1 MPIVE
6 QCGCLEDDRVER
18 GVGMKKIIKR
28 IGVIAMAFMVA
39 ANMAACIGLD
49 QIQARQVEQALEA
62 RYGEEFKV
70 TRIGNR
76 LGSGEPD
83 TAEAYCH
90 PVANPDIVF
99 RARIDID
106 GNLLNDPYPSAV
118 LKYQMEEYLMQSF
131 EADGMEVQ
139 INGYFD
145 MSNAVGDY
153 KEIDVWAEDAVAQS
167 VQYGLCY
174 CMDIAMK
181 DTGNNE
187 EMAKAIYHSAESVL
201 DIDEDIRVFMAVYI
215 IESDRYEE
223 CKELA
228 RQYDGLSIQEY
239 YDTGAIRDVVE
250 SVNDDYKDREVV
262 GVEKTAEDILQEWE
276 AE

>member
-1 MPIVE
+1 
-6 QCGCLEDDRVER
+6 
-18 GVGMKKIIKR
+18 MKTMIKR
-28 IGVIAMAFMVA
+28 MSVIVMAFMVA
-39 ANMAACIGLD
+39 ANMVGCIGLD

-106 GNLLNDPYPSAV
+106 GNLLSEGYIGATLRN
-118 LKYQMEEYLMQSF
+118 QMKEYLMQSF

-139 INGYFD
+139 INGYFT
-145 MSNAVGDY
+145 MGNAVGDY
-153 KEIDVWAEDAVAQS
+153 TEIDVKAEDAMAQS
-167 VQYGLCY
+167 AQYGVCY
-174 CMDIAMK
+174 CMNIAMK

-187 EMAKAIYHSAESVL
+187 EMAEAIYHSAESVL
-201 DIDEDIRVFMAVYI
+201 NIDENIRVFMVAYV
-215 IESDRYEE
+215 IESDRYDE
-223 CKELA
+223 CKEFA
-228 RQYDGLSIQEY
+228 RQYDTISSQEY
-239 YDTGAIRDVVE
+239 YNHGAIREVVE
-250 SVNDDYKDREVV
+250 RVNDGFRDIEVV
-262 GVEKTAEDILQEWE
+262 GVEKTAEDILQEWG

>member
-1 MPIVE
+1 
-6 QCGCLEDDRVER
+6 
-18 GVGMKKIIKR
+18 MKKIIKR
-28 IGVIAMAFMVA
+28 IGVIVMAFMVA

-49 QIQARQVEQALEA
+49 QIQAKQVEQALEA

-83 TAEAYCH
+83 TVEAYCH

>member
-1 MPIVE
+1 
-6 QCGCLEDDRVER
+6 
-18 GVGMKKIIKR
+18 MKTMIKR
-28 IGVIAMAFMVA
+28 MSIIVMAFMVA
-39 ANMAACIGLD
+39 ANMVGCIGLD

-83 TAEAYCH
+83 TVEAYCH

-106 GNLLNDPYPSAV
+106 GNLLNNPYPSAV
-118 LKYQMEEYLMQSF
+118 LEYQMEEYLMQSF

-139 INGYFD
+139 INGNLA
-145 MSNAVGDY
+145 MGNAVGDFT
-153 KEIDVWAEDAVAQS
+153 EIDVKAEDAVAQS
-167 VQYGLCY
+167 VQYGICY
-174 CMDIAMK
+174 CMNIAMK

-187 EMAKAIYHSAESVL
+187 EMAEAIYHSAESAL
-201 DIDEDIRVFMAVYI
+201 SIDENIEVVLRVYI
-215 IESDRYEE
+215 IGVDRYEE

-250 SVNDDYKDREVV
+250 RVNHDYRDIKDIEVI
-262 GVEKTAEDILQEWE
+262 GIEKTAEDILQEWE

>member
-1 MPIVE
+1 
-6 QCGCLEDDRVER
+6 
-18 GVGMKKIIKR
+18 MKTMIKR
-28 IGVIAMAFMVA
+28 MSVIAIAFMVA
-39 ANMAACIGLD
+39 ANMVGCIGLD

-106 GNLLNDPYPSAV
+106 GNLLNNPYPSAV
-118 LKYQMEEYLMQSF
+118 LEYQMKEYLMQSF

-145 MSNAVGDY
+145 MSNAVGDDI
-153 KEIDVWAEDAVAQS
+153 EIDVWAEDAVAQS

-250 SVNDDYKDREVV
+250 RVNDGYKDIEVV

>member
-1 MPIVE
+1 M
-6 QCGCLEDDRVER
+6 
-18 GVGMKKIIKR
+18 IKR
-28 IGVIAMAFMVA
+28 MSVIVMAFMVA

-49 QIQARQVEQALEA
+49 QIQAKQVEQALEA

-76 LGSGEPD
+76 LGSGDPT

-106 GNLLNDPYPSAV
+106 GNLLNNTYTSAV
-118 LKYQMEEYLMQSF
+118 LDYQMEEYLMQSF

-174 CMDIAMK
+174 CMEVAMK
-181 DTGNNE
+181 DTGNDE
-187 EMAKAIYHSAESVL
+187 EMAEAIYHSAEAAL
-201 DIDEDIRVFMAVYI
+201 DIDESIDVLLGVYI
-215 IESDRYEE
+215 IDANRYEE
-223 CKELA
+223 CKEFA
-228 RQYDGLSIQEY
+228 RQYDGLSDQEY
-239 YDTGAIRDVVE
+239 YDFGAIRDVVE
-250 SVNDDYKDREVV
+250 RVNHNYKDIEVV

>member
-1 MPIVE
+1 
-6 QCGCLEDDRVER
+6 
-18 GVGMKKIIKR
+18 MKTIIKR
-28 IGVIAMAFMVA
+28 MSVIAIAFMVA

-49 QIQARQVEQALEA
+49 QIQAKQVEQALEA
-62 RYGEEFKV
+62 RYGDEFKV

-106 GNLLNDPYPSAV
+106 GNLLSEGYIGATLRN
-118 LKYQMEEYLMQSF
+118 QMKEYLMQSF

-139 INGYFD
+139 INGYFT
-145 MSNAVGDY
+145 MGNAVGDY
-153 KEIDVWAEDAVAQS
+153 TEIDVKAEDAMAQPA
-167 VQYGLCY
+167 QYGVCY
-174 CMDIAMK
+174 CMNIAMK

-187 EMAKAIYHSAESVL
+187 EMAEAIYHSAESVL
-201 DIDEDIRVFMAVYI
+201 NIDENIQVFMVAYV
-215 IESDRYEE
+215 IESDRYDE
-223 CKELA
+223 CKEFA
-228 RQYDGLSIQEY
+228 RQYDTISSQEY
-239 YDTGAIRDVVE
+239 YNHGAIREVVE
-250 SVNDDYKDREVV
+250 GVNDKDIEVV
-262 GVEKTAEDILQEWE
+262 GVEKTAEDILREWE

>member
-1 MPIVE
+1 
-6 QCGCLEDDRVER
+6 
-18 GVGMKKIIKR
+18 MKTIIKR
-28 IGVIAMAFMVA
+28 MSVIALAFMVA

-49 QIQARQVEQALEA
+49 QIQAKQVEQALEA

-106 GNLLNDPYPSAV
+106 GNLLSEGYIGATLRN
-118 LKYQMEEYLMQSF
+118 QMKEYLMQSF

-139 INGYFD
+139 INGYFT
-145 MSNAVGDY
+145 MGNAVGDY
-153 KEIDVWAEDAVAQS
+153 TEIDVKAEDAMAQS
-167 VQYGLCY
+167 AQYGVCY
-174 CMDIAMK
+174 CMNIAMK

-187 EMAKAIYHSAESVL
+187 EMAEAIYHSAESVL
-201 DIDEDIRVFMAVYI
+201 NIDENIQVFMVAYV
-215 IESDRYEE
+215 IESDRYDE
-223 CKELA
+223 CKEFA
-228 RQYDGLSIQEY
+228 RQYDTISSQEY
-239 YDTGAIRDVVE
+239 YNHGAIREVVE
-250 SVNDDYKDREVV
+250 GVNDKDIEVV
-262 GVEKTAEDILQEWE
+262 GVEKTAEDILREWE

>member
-1 MPIVE
+1 
-6 QCGCLEDDRVER
+6 
-18 GVGMKKIIKR
+18 MKTMIKR
-28 IGVIAMAFMVA
+28 MSVIAIAFMVA
-39 ANMAACIGLD
+39 ANMVGCIGLD

-99 RARIDID
+99 RAQIDID
-106 GNLLNDPYPSAV
+106 GNLLNNPYPSAV
-118 LKYQMEEYLMQSF
+118 LEYQMEEYLMQSF

-139 INGYFD
+139 INGNLA
-145 MSNAVGDY
+145 MGNAVGDFT
-153 KEIDVWAEDAVAQS
+153 EIDVKAEDAVAQS

-174 CMDIAMK
+174 CMKIAMK

-187 EMAKAIYHSAESVL
+187 EMAEAIYHSAESVL
-201 DIDEDIRVFMAVYI
+201 DIDENIRVCMMVYI
-215 IESDRYEE
+215 IEADRYEE

-250 SVNDDYKDREVV
+250 RVNDGYKDIEVV

>member
-1 MPIVE
+1 
-6 QCGCLEDDRVER
+6 
-18 GVGMKKIIKR
+18 MKTMIKR
-28 IGVIAMAFMVA
+28 MSVIAIAFMVA
-39 ANMAACIGLD
+39 ANMVGCIGLD
-49 QIQARQVEQALEA
+49 QIQAKQVEQALEA

-106 GNLLNDPYPSAV
+106 GNLLSEDYIGATLRN
-118 LKYQMEEYLMQSF
+118 QMKEYLMQSF
-131 EADGMEVQ
+131 EADGVEVQ
-139 INGYFD
+139 INGYFT
-145 MSNAVGDY
+145 MGNAVGDY
-153 KEIDVWAEDAVAQS
+153 TEIDVKAEDAMAQS
-167 VQYGLCY
+167 AQYGICY

-187 EMAKAIYHSAESVL
+187 EMAEAIYHSAESVL
-201 DIDEDIRVFMAVYI
+201 NIDENIRVFIAVYI
-215 IESDRYEE
+215 IEADRYEE

-250 SVNDDYKDREVV
+250 RVNDGYKDIEVV

>member
-1 MPIVE
+1 
-6 QCGCLEDDRVER
+6 
-18 GVGMKKIIKR
+18 MKKIIKR
-28 IGVIAMAFMVA
+28 MSVIVMVFMVA
-39 ANMAACIGLD
+39 ANMVGCIGLD

-106 GNLLNDPYPSAV
+106 GNLLSEGYIGATLRN
-118 LKYQMEEYLMQSF
+118 QMKEYLMQSF

-139 INGYFD
+139 INGYFT
-145 MSNAVGDY
+145 MGNAVGDY
-153 KEIDVWAEDAVAQS
+153 TEIDVKAEDAMAQS
-167 VQYGLCY
+167 AQYGICY

-187 EMAKAIYHSAESVL
+187 EMAEAIYHSAESVL
-201 DIDEDIRVFMAVYI
+201 NIDENIRVFMAVYI

-250 SVNDDYKDREVV
+250 RVNDGYKDIEVV

>member
-1 MPIVE
+1 
-6 QCGCLEDDRVER
+6 
-18 GVGMKKIIKR
+18 MKKIIKR
-28 IGVIAMAFMVA
+28 MSVIAIAFMVA
-39 ANMAACIGLD
+39 ANMVGCIGLD
-49 QIQARQVEQALEA
+49 QIQAKQVEQALEA

-167 VQYGLCY
+167 AQYGICY

-187 EMAKAIYHSAESVL
+187 EMAEAIYHSAESVL
-201 DIDEDIRVFMAVYI
+201 DIDENIRVFMLVYV

-223 CKELA
+223 CKEFA
-228 RQYDGLSIQEY
+228 QQYEHVSSLEY
-239 YDTGAIRDVVE
+239 YDLGAIREVVE
-250 SVNDDYKDREVV
+250 RVNDGFRDIEVV

>member
-1 MPIVE
+1 
-6 QCGCLEDDRVER
+6 
-18 GVGMKKIIKR
+18 MKTMIKR
-28 IGVIAMAFMVA
+28 MSVIVMVFMVA
-39 ANMAACIGLD
+39 ANMVGCIGLD

-106 GNLLNDPYPSAV
+106 GNLLSEDYIGAV
-118 LKYQMEEYLMQSF
+118 LRNQMKEYLMQSF

-139 INGYFD
+139 INGYFT
-145 MSNAVGDY
+145 MGNAVGDY
-153 KEIDVWAEDAVAQS
+153 TEIDVKAEDAMAQS
-167 VQYGLCY
+167 AQYGICY

-187 EMAKAIYHSAESVL
+187 EMAEAIYHSAESVL
-201 DIDEDIRVFMAVYI
+201 NIDENIRVFMAVYI
-215 IESDRYEE
+215 IEADRYEE

-250 SVNDDYKDREVV
+250 RVNDGYKDIEVV

>member
-1 MPIVE
+1 
-6 QCGCLEDDRVER
+6 
-18 GVGMKKIIKR
+18 MKTMIKR
-28 IGVIAMAFMVA
+28 MSVIAMAFMVA

-106 GNLLNDPYPSAV
+106 GNLLNNPYPSAA
-118 LKYQMEEYLMQSF
+118 LEYQMEEYLMQSF

-174 CMDIAMK
+174 CMKIAMK

-187 EMAKAIYHSAESVL
+187 EMAEAIYHSAESVL
-201 DIDEDIRVFMAVYI
+201 DIDENIRVCMMVYI
-215 IESDRYEE
+215 IEADRYEE

-250 SVNDDYKDREVV
+250 RVNDDYKDREVV

>member
-1 MPIVE
+1 
-6 QCGCLEDDRVER
+6 
-18 GVGMKKIIKR
+18 MKTMIKR
-28 IGVIAMAFMVA
+28 MSVIAIAFMVA

-106 GNLLNDPYPSAV
+106 GNLLNNPYPSAV
-118 LKYQMEEYLMQSF
+118 LEYQMEEYLMQSF

-139 INGYFD
+139 INGNLA
-145 MSNAVGDY
+145 MGNAVGDFT
-153 KEIDVWAEDAVAQS
+153 EIDVKAEDAVAQS

-174 CMDIAMK
+174 CMKIAMK

-187 EMAKAIYHSAESVL
+187 EMAKAVYHSAESVL
-201 DIDEDIRVFMAVYI
+201 DIDENIRVCMMVYI
-215 IESDRYEE
+215 IEADRYEE

-250 SVNDDYKDREVV
+250 RVNDDYKDIEVV

>member
-1 MPIVE
+1 
-6 QCGCLEDDRVER
+6 
-18 GVGMKKIIKR
+18 MKTIIKR
-28 IGVIAMAFMVA
+28 MSVIAIAFMVA

-49 QIQARQVEQALEA
+49 QIQAKQVEQALEA

-106 GNLLNDPYPSAV
+106 GNLLSEDYIGATLRN
-118 LKYQMEEYLMQSF
+118 QMKEYLMQSF
-131 EADGMEVQ
+131 EADGVEVQ
-139 INGYFD
+139 INGYFT
-145 MSNAVGDY
+145 MGNAVGDY
-153 KEIDVWAEDAVAQS
+153 TEIDVKAEDAMAQS
-167 VQYGLCY
+167 AQYGICY

-181 DTGNNE
+181 DTGNTE
-187 EMAKAIYHSAESVL
+187 EMAEAIYHSAESVL
-201 DIDEDIRVFMAVYI
+201 NIDENIRVFMAVYI
-215 IESDRYEE
+215 IEADRYEE

-250 SVNDDYKDREVV
+250 RVNDGYKDIEVV

>member
-1 MPIVE
+1 
-6 QCGCLEDDRVER
+6 
-18 GVGMKKIIKR
+18 MKTMIKR
-28 IGVIAMAFMVA
+28 MSVIVMAFMVA
-39 ANMAACIGLD
+39 ANMVGCIGLD

-106 GNLLNDPYPSAV
+106 GNLLSEGYIGATLRN
-118 LKYQMEEYLMQSF
+118 QMKEYLMQSF

-139 INGYFD
+139 INGYFT
-145 MSNAVGDY
+145 MGNAVGDY
-153 KEIDVWAEDAVAQS
+153 TEIDVKAEDAMAQS
-167 VQYGLCY
+167 AQYGVCY
-174 CMDIAMK
+174 CMNIAMK

-187 EMAKAIYHSAESVL
+187 EMAEAIYHSAESVL
-201 DIDEDIRVFMAVYI
+201 NIDENIRVFMVAYV
-215 IESDRYEE
+215 IESDRYDE
-223 CKELA
+223 CKEFA
-228 RQYDGLSIQEY
+228 RQYDTISSQEY
-239 YDTGAIRDVVE
+239 YNHGAIREVVE
-250 SVNDDYKDREVV
+250 RVNDGFRDIEVV

>member
-1 MPIVE
+1 
-6 QCGCLEDDRVER
+6 
-18 GVGMKKIIKR
+18 MKTMIKR
-28 IGVIAMAFMVA
+28 MSVIAMAFMVA

-106 GNLLNDPYPSAV
+106 GNLLNEGYIGAT
-118 LKYQMEEYLMQSF
+118 LRNQMKEYLMQSF

-139 INGYFD
+139 INGYFTKG
-145 MSNAVGDY
+145 NAVGDY
-153 KEIDVWAEDAVAQS
+153 TEIDVKAEDAMAQS
-167 VQYGLCY
+167 AQYGVCY
-174 CMDIAMK
+174 CMNIAMK

-187 EMAKAIYHSAESVL
+187 EMAEAIYHSAESVL
-201 DIDEDIRVFMAVYI
+201 NIDENIRVFMAVYI
-215 IESDRYEE
+215 IKADRYEE

-250 SVNDDYKDREVV
+250 RVNDGYKDIEVV

>member
-1 MPIVE
+1 
-6 QCGCLEDDRVER
+6 
-18 GVGMKKIIKR
+18 MKTMIKR
-28 IGVIAMAFMVA
+28 MSVIVMAFVVA
-39 ANMAACIGLD
+39 TNMAACIGLD

-106 GNLLNDPYPSAV
+106 GNLLSEDYIGAV
-118 LKYQMEEYLMQSF
+118 LRNQMKEYLMQSF

-139 INGYFD
+139 INGYFT
-145 MSNAVGDY
+145 MGNAVGDY
-153 KEIDVWAEDAVAQS
+153 TEIDVKAEDAMAQS
-167 VQYGLCY
+167 AQYGICY
-174 CMDIAMK
+174 CMDIAME

-187 EMAKAIYHSAESVL
+187 EMAEAIYHSAESVL
-201 DIDEDIRVFMAVYI
+201 NIDENIRVFMAVYI
-215 IESDRYEE
+215 IKADRYEE

-250 SVNDDYKDREVV
+250 RVNDGYKDIEVV

>member
-1 MPIVE
+1 
-6 QCGCLEDDRVER
+6 
-18 GVGMKKIIKR
+18 MKTIIKR
-28 IGVIAMAFMVA
+28 MSVIAIAFMVA
-39 ANMAACIGLD
+39 ANMVGCIGLD

-139 INGYFD
+139 INGYFT
-145 MSNAVGDY
+145 MGNAVGDFT
-153 KEIDVWAEDAVAQS
+153 EIDVKAEDAMAQS
-167 VQYGLCY
+167 AQYGICY

-187 EMAKAIYHSAESVL
+187 EMAEAIYHSAESVL
-201 DIDEDIRVFMAVYI
+201 DIDENIRVFMLVYV

-223 CKELA
+223 CKEFA
-228 RQYDGLSIQEY
+228 QQYEHVSSLEY
-239 YDTGAIRDVVE
+239 YDLGAIREVVE
-250 SVNDDYKDREVV
+250 RVNDGYKDIEVV

>member
-1 MPIVE
+1 
-6 QCGCLEDDRVER
+6 
-18 GVGMKKIIKR
+18 MKTMIKR
-28 IGVIAMAFMVA
+28 MSVIAMAFMVA

-83 TAEAYCH
+83 TVEAYCH

-167 VQYGLCY
+167 VQYGICY

-187 EMAKAIYHSAESVL
+187 EMAEAIYHSAESVL
-201 DIDEDIRVFMAVYI
+201 NIDENIRVFIAVYI
-215 IESDRYEE
+215 IEADRYEE

-228 RQYDGLSIQEY
+228 RQYDDGLSIQEY
-239 YDTGAIRDVVE
+239 YNHGAIRDVVE
-250 SVNDDYKDREVV
+250 RVNDGYKDIEVV

>member
-1 MPIVE
+1 
-6 QCGCLEDDRVER
+6 
-18 GVGMKKIIKR
+18 MKTIIKR
-28 IGVIAMAFMVA
+28 MSVIAIAFMVA

-49 QIQARQVEQALEA
+49 QIQAKQVEQALEA

-106 GNLLNDPYPSAV
+106 GNLLSEGYIGATLRN
-118 LKYQMEEYLMQSF
+118 QMKEYLMQSF

-139 INGYFD
+139 INGYFT
-145 MSNAVGDY
+145 MGNAVGDY
-153 KEIDVWAEDAVAQS
+153 TEIDVKAEDAMAQPA
-167 VQYGLCY
+167 QYGVCY
-174 CMDIAMK
+174 CMNIAMK

-187 EMAKAIYHSAESVL
+187 EMAEAIYHSAESVL
-201 DIDEDIRVFMAVYI
+201 NIDENIQVFMVAYV
-215 IESDRYEE
+215 IESDRYDE
-223 CKELA
+223 CKEFA
-228 RQYDGLSIQEY
+228 RQYDTISSQEY
-239 YDTGAIRDVVE
+239 YNHGAIREVVE
-250 SVNDDYKDREVV
+250 GVNDKDIEVV
-262 GVEKTAEDILQEWE
+262 GVEKTAEDILREWE

>member
-1 MPIVE
+1 
-6 QCGCLEDDRVER
+6 
-18 GVGMKKIIKR
+18 MKTIIKR
-28 IGVIAMAFMVA
+28 MRVIAMAFMVA
-39 ANMAACIGLD
+39 TNMVACIGLD

-106 GNLLNDPYPSAV
+106 GNLLNNPYPSAV
-118 LKYQMEEYLMQSF
+118 LEYQMEEYLMQSF

-139 INGYFD
+139 INGNLA
-145 MSNAVGDY
+145 MGNAVGDFT
-153 KEIDVWAEDAVAQS
+153 EIDVKAEDAVAQS
-167 VQYGLCY
+167 VQYGICY
-174 CMDIAMK
+174 CMNIAMK

-187 EMAKAIYHSAESVL
+187 EMAEAIYHSAESAL
-201 DIDEDIRVFMAVYI
+201 SIDENIEVVLRVYI
-215 IESDRYEE
+215 IGVDRYEE

-250 SVNDDYKDREVV
+250 RVNDDYKDIEVV

>member
-1 MPIVE
+1 
-6 QCGCLEDDRVER
+6 
-18 GVGMKKIIKR
+18 MKTMIKR
-28 IGVIAMAFMVA
+28 MSVIVMAFMVA

-106 GNLLNDPYPSAV
+106 GNLLNNPYPSAV
-118 LKYQMEEYLMQSF
+118 LEYQMEEYLMQSF

-139 INGYFD
+139 INGNLA
-145 MSNAVGDY
+145 MGNAVGDFT
-153 KEIDVWAEDAVAQS
+153 EIDVKAEDAVAQS
-167 VQYGLCY
+167 VQYGICY
-174 CMDIAMK
+174 CMNIAMK

-187 EMAKAIYHSAESVL
+187 EMAEAIYHSAESAL
-201 DIDEDIRVFMAVYI
+201 SIDENIEVVLRVYI
-215 IESDRYEE
+215 IGVDRYEE

-250 SVNDDYKDREVV
+250 RVNHDYRDIKDIEVI
-262 GVEKTAEDILQEWE
+262 GIEKTAEDILQEWE

>member
-1 MPIVE
+1 
-6 QCGCLEDDRVER
+6 
-18 GVGMKKIIKR
+18 MKTIIKR
-28 IGVIAMAFMVA
+28 MSVIAIAFMVA
-39 ANMAACIGLD
+39 ANMVGCIGLD
-49 QIQARQVEQALEA
+49 QIQAKQVEQALEA

-106 GNLLNDPYPSAV
+106 GKLLNDPYPSAV

-250 SVNDDYKDREVV
+250 RVNDGYKDIEVV

>member
-1 MPIVE
+1 
-6 QCGCLEDDRVER
+6 
-18 GVGMKKIIKR
+18 MKTMIKR
-28 IGVIAMAFMVA
+28 MSVIAMAFMVA

-106 GNLLNDPYPSAV
+106 GNLLSEDYIGATLRN
-118 LKYQMEEYLMQSF
+118 QMKEYLMQSF
-131 EADGMEVQ
+131 EADGVEVQ
-139 INGYFD
+139 INGYFT
-145 MSNAVGDY
+145 MGNAVGDY
-153 KEIDVWAEDAVAQS
+153 TEIDVKAEDAMAQS
-167 VQYGLCY
+167 AQYGVCY
-174 CMDIAMK
+174 CMNIAMK

-187 EMAKAIYHSAESVL
+187 EMAEAIYHSAESVL
-201 DIDEDIRVFMAVYI
+201 NIDENIRVFMVAYV
-215 IESDRYEE
+215 IESDRYDE
-223 CKELA
+223 CKEFA
-228 RQYDGLSIQEY
+228 RQYDTISSQEY
-239 YDTGAIRDVVE
+239 YNHGAIREVVE
-250 SVNDDYKDREVV
+250 RVNDGFRDIEVV

>member
-1 MPIVE
+1 
-6 QCGCLEDDRVER
+6 
-18 GVGMKKIIKR
+18 MKTMIKR
-28 IGVIAMAFMVA
+28 MSVIAIAFMVA

-106 GNLLNDPYPSAV
+106 GNLLSEGYIGATLRN
-118 LKYQMEEYLMQSF
+118 QMKEYLMQSF

-139 INGYFD
+139 INGYFT
-145 MSNAVGDY
+145 MGNAVGDY
-153 KEIDVWAEDAVAQS
+153 TEIDVKAEDAMAQS
-167 VQYGLCY
+167 AQYGVCY
-174 CMDIAMK
+174 CMNIAMK

-187 EMAKAIYHSAESVL
+187 EMAEAIYHSAESVL
-201 DIDEDIRVFMAVYI
+201 NIDENIRVFMVAYV
-215 IESDRYEE
+215 IESDRYDE
-223 CKELA
+223 CKEFA
-228 RQYDGLSIQEY
+228 RQYDTISSQEY
-239 YDTGAIRDVVE
+239 YNHGAIREVVE
-250 SVNDDYKDREVV
+250 GVNDGFRDIEVV

>member
-1 MPIVE
+1 
-6 QCGCLEDDRVER
+6 
-18 GVGMKKIIKR
+18 MKTIIKR
-28 IGVIAMAFMVA
+28 MSVIAIAFMVA
-39 ANMAACIGLD
+39 ANMVGCIGLD

-106 GNLLNDPYPSAV
+106 GNLLSEGYIGATLRN
-118 LKYQMEEYLMQSF
+118 QMKEYLMQSF

-139 INGYFD
+139 INGYFT
-145 MSNAVGDY
+145 MGNAVGDY
-153 KEIDVWAEDAVAQS
+153 TEIDVKAEDAMAQS
-167 VQYGLCY
+167 AQYGVCY
-174 CMDIAMK
+174 CMNIAMK

-187 EMAKAIYHSAESVL
+187 EMAEAIYHSAESVL
-201 DIDEDIRVFMAVYI
+201 NIDENIRVFMVAYV
-215 IESDRYEE
+215 IESDRYDE
-223 CKELA
+223 CKEFA
-228 RQYDGLSIQEY
+228 RQYDTISSQEY
-239 YDTGAIRDVVE
+239 YNHGAIREVVE
-250 SVNDDYKDREVV
+250 RVNDGFRDIEVV

-276 AE
+276 EE

>member
-1 MPIVE
+1 
-6 QCGCLEDDRVER
+6 
-18 GVGMKKIIKR
+18 MKTIIKR
-28 IGVIAMAFMVA
+28 MSVIAIAFMVA
-39 ANMAACIGLD
+39 ANMVGCIGLD
-49 QIQARQVEQALEA
+49 QIQAKQVEQALEA

-139 INGYFD
+139 INGYFT
-145 MSNAVGDY
+145 MGNAVGDFT
-153 KEIDVWAEDAVAQS
+153 EIDVKAEDAMAQS
-167 VQYGLCY
+167 AQYGICY

-187 EMAKAIYHSAESVL
+187 EMAEAIYHSAESVL
-201 DIDEDIRVFMAVYI
+201 DIDENIRVFMLVYV

-223 CKELA
+223 CKEFA
-228 RQYDGLSIQEY
+228 QQYEHVSSLEY
-239 YDTGAIRDVVE
+239 YDLGAIREVVE
-250 SVNDDYKDREVV
+250 RVNDGYKDIEVV

>member
-1 MPIVE
+1 
-6 QCGCLEDDRVER
+6 
-18 GVGMKKIIKR
+18 MKTMMKR
-28 IGVIAMAFMVA
+28 MSVIAMAFMVA
-39 ANMAACIGLD
+39 VNMVGCIGLD

-106 GNLLNDPYPSAV
+106 GNLLNNPYPSAV

-131 EADGMEVQ
+131 EAEGMEVQ
-139 INGYFD
+139 INGYFT
-145 MSNAVGDY
+145 MGNAVGDY
-153 KEIDVWAEDAVAQS
+153 TEIDVKAEDAMAQS
-167 VQYGLCY
+167 AQYGVCY
-174 CMDIAMK
+174 CMNIAMK

-187 EMAKAIYHSAESVL
+187 EMAEAIYHSAESVL
-201 DIDEDIRVFMAVYI
+201 NIDENIRVFMVAYV
-215 IESDRYEE
+215 IESDRYDE
-223 CKELA
+223 CKEFA
-228 RQYDGLSIQEY
+228 RQYDTISSREY
-239 YDTGAIRDVVE
+239 YNHGAIREVVE
-250 SVNDDYKDREVV
+250 RVNDGYRDIEVV

>member
-1 MPIVE
+1 
-6 QCGCLEDDRVER
+6 
-18 GVGMKKIIKR
+18 MKTMIKR
-28 IGVIAMAFMVA
+28 MSVIVMAFVVA
-39 ANMAACIGLD
+39 TNMAACIGLD

-62 RYGEEFKV
+62 QYGEEFKV

-106 GNLLNDPYPSAV
+106 GNLLSEDYIGAV
-118 LKYQMEEYLMQSF
+118 LRNQMKEYLMQSF

-139 INGYFD
+139 INGYFT
-145 MSNAVGDY
+145 MGNAVGDY
-153 KEIDVWAEDAVAQS
+153 TEIDVKAEDAMAQS
-167 VQYGLCY
+167 AQYGICY
-174 CMDIAMK
+174 CMDIAME

-187 EMAKAIYHSAESVL
+187 EMAEAIYHSAESVL
-201 DIDEDIRVFMAVYI
+201 NIDENIRVFMAVYI
-215 IESDRYEE
+215 IKADRYEE

-250 SVNDDYKDREVV
+250 RVNDGYKDIEVV

>member
-1 MPIVE
+1 
-6 QCGCLEDDRVER
+6 
-18 GVGMKKIIKR
+18 MKKIIKR
-28 IGVIAMAFMVA
+28 IGVIVMAFMVA

-49 QIQARQVEQALEA
+49 QIQAKQVEQALEA

-83 TAEAYCH
+83 TVEAYCH

-106 GNLLNDPYPSAV
+106 GNLLNNPYPSAV
-118 LKYQMEEYLMQSF
+118 LEYQMEEYLMQSF

-139 INGYFD
+139 INGYLA
-145 MSNAVGDY
+145 MGNAVGDFT
-153 KEIDVWAEDAVAQS
+153 EIDVKAEDAVAQS

-174 CMDIAMK
+174 CMKIAMK

-187 EMAKAIYHSAESVL
+187 EMAEAIYHSAESVL
-201 DIDEDIRVFMAVYI
+201 DIDENIRVCMMVYI
-215 IESDRYEE
+215 IEADRYEE

-239 YDTGAIRDVVE
+239 YNHGAIRDVVE
-250 SVNDDYKDREVV
+250 RVNDDYKDIEVV

>member
-1 MPIVE
+1 
-6 QCGCLEDDRVER
+6 
-18 GVGMKKIIKR
+18 MKTIIKR
-28 IGVIAMAFMVA
+28 MSVIAIAFMVA

-49 QIQARQVEQALEA
+49 QIQAKQVEQALEA

-106 GNLLNDPYPSAV
+106 GNLLSEGYIGATLRN
-118 LKYQMEEYLMQSF
+118 QMKEYLMQSF

-139 INGYFD
+139 INGYFT
-145 MSNAVGDY
+145 MGNAVGDY
-153 KEIDVWAEDAVAQS
+153 TEIDVKAEDAMAQS
-167 VQYGLCY
+167 AQYGVCY
-174 CMDIAMK
+174 CMNIAMK

-187 EMAKAIYHSAESVL
+187 EMAEAIYHSAESVL
-201 DIDEDIRVFMAVYI
+201 NIDENIRVFMVAYV
-215 IESDRYEE
+215 IESDRYDE
-223 CKELA
+223 CKEFA
-228 RQYDGLSIQEY
+228 RQYDTISSQEY
-239 YDTGAIRDVVE
+239 YNHGAIREVVE
-250 SVNDDYKDREVV
+250 GVNDGFRDIEVV

>member
-1 MPIVE
+1 
-6 QCGCLEDDRVER
+6 
-18 GVGMKKIIKR
+18 MKKIIKR

-49 QIQARQVEQALEA
+49 QIQAKQVEQALEA

-106 GNLLNDPYPSAV
+106 GNLLSEGYIGATLRN
-118 LKYQMEEYLMQSF
+118 QMKEYLMQSF

-139 INGYFD
+139 INGYFT
-145 MSNAVGDY
+145 MGNAVGDY
-153 KEIDVWAEDAVAQS
+153 TEIDVKAEDAMAQS
-167 VQYGLCY
+167 AQYGVCY
-174 CMDIAMK
+174 CMNIAMK

-187 EMAKAIYHSAESVL
+187 EMAEAIYHSAESVL
-201 DIDEDIRVFMAVYI
+201 NIDENIRVFMVAYV
-215 IESDRYEE
+215 IESDRYDE
-223 CKELA
+223 CKEFA
-228 RQYDGLSIQEY
+228 RQYDTISSQEY
-239 YDTGAIRDVVE
+239 YNHGAIREVVE
-250 SVNDDYKDREVV
+250 RVNDGFRDIEVV

>member
-1 MPIVE
+1 
-6 QCGCLEDDRVER
+6 
-18 GVGMKKIIKR
+18 MKKIIKR
-28 IGVIAMAFMVA
+28 MSVIAIAFMVA
-39 ANMAACIGLD
+39 ANMVGCIGLD

-83 TAEAYCH
+83 TVEAYCH

-106 GNLLNDPYPSAV
+106 GNLLSEGYIGATLRN
-118 LKYQMEEYLMQSF
+118 QMKEYLMQSF

-139 INGYFD
+139 INGYFT
-145 MSNAVGDY
+145 MGNAVGDY
-153 KEIDVWAEDAVAQS
+153 TEIDVKAEDAMAQS
-167 VQYGLCY
+167 AQYGVCY
-174 CMDIAMK
+174 CMNIAMK

-187 EMAKAIYHSAESVL
+187 EMAEAIYHSAESVL
-201 DIDEDIRVFMAVYI
+201 NIDENIRVFMVAYV
-215 IESDRYEE
+215 IESDRYDE
-223 CKELA
+223 CKEFA
-228 RQYDGLSIQEY
+228 RQYDTISSQEY
-239 YDTGAIRDVVE
+239 YNHGAIREVVE
-250 SVNDDYKDREVV
+250 RVNDGFRDIEVV

>member
-1 MPIVE
+1 
-6 QCGCLEDDRVER
+6 
-18 GVGMKKIIKR
+18 MKTIIKR
-28 IGVIAMAFMVA
+28 MSVIAIAFMVA

-106 GNLLNDPYPSAV
+106 GNLLSEGYIGATLRN
-118 LKYQMEEYLMQSF
+118 QMKEYLMQSF

-139 INGYFD
+139 INGYFT
-145 MSNAVGDY
+145 MGNAVGDY
-153 KEIDVWAEDAVAQS
+153 TEIDVKAEDAMAQS
-167 VQYGLCY
+167 AQYGVCY
-174 CMDIAMK
+174 CMNIAMK

-187 EMAKAIYHSAESVL
+187 EMAEAIYHSAESVL
-201 DIDEDIRVFMAVYI
+201 DIDENIRVFMLVYV

-223 CKELA
+223 CKEFA
-228 RQYDGLSIQEY
+228 QQYEHVSSLEY
-239 YDTGAIRDVVE
+239 YDLGAIREVVE
-250 SVNDDYKDREVV
+250 RVNDGYKDIEVV

>member
-1 MPIVE
+1 
-6 QCGCLEDDRVER
+6 
-18 GVGMKKIIKR
+18 MKTMIKR
-28 IGVIAMAFMVA
+28 MSVIAIAFMVA
-39 ANMAACIGLD
+39 ANMVGCIGLD

-106 GNLLNDPYPSAV
+106 GNLLSEGYIGATLRN
-118 LKYQMEEYLMQSF
+118 QMKEYLMQSF

-139 INGYFD
+139 INGYFT
-145 MSNAVGDY
+145 MGNAVGDY
-153 KEIDVWAEDAVAQS
+153 TEIDVKAEDAMAQS
-167 VQYGLCY
+167 AQYGVCY
-174 CMDIAMK
+174 CMNIAMK

-187 EMAKAIYHSAESVL
+187 EMAEAIYHSAESVL
-201 DIDEDIRVFMAVYI
+201 NIDENIRVFIAVYI
-215 IESDRYEE
+215 IEADRYEE

-250 SVNDDYKDREVV
+250 RVNDGYKDIEVV

>member
-1 MPIVE
+1 
-6 QCGCLEDDRVER
+6 
-18 GVGMKKIIKR
+18 MKKIIKR

-39 ANMAACIGLD
+39 TNMAACIGLD

-106 GNLLNDPYPSAV
+106 GNLLNNPYPSAV

-131 EADGMEVQ
+131 EAEGMEVQ
-139 INGYFD
+139 INGYFT
-145 MSNAVGDY
+145 MGNAVGDY
-153 KEIDVWAEDAVAQS
+153 TEIDVKAEDAMAQS
-167 VQYGLCY
+167 AQYGICY

-187 EMAKAIYHSAESVL
+187 EMAEAVYHSAESVL
-201 DIDEDIRVFMAVYI
+201 NIDENIRVFMVAYV
-215 IESDRYEE
+215 IESDRYDE
-223 CKELA
+223 CKEFA
-228 RQYDGLSIQEY
+228 RQYDTISSQEY
-239 YDTGAIRDVVE
+239 YNHGAIREVVE
-250 SVNDDYKDREVV
+250 RVNDGYKDIEVI